1 MRGFFTFTLVVML
14 FVVTNVVAADV
25 TADVAADGSRRS
37 NMTLLRGLVTSDENG
52 VPVAFATVHIDGT
65 NIGTSTDE
73 KGRYRM
79 QLPRGEH
86 KIVVSFVGFED
97 YSFSAS
103 GTSNRGDEVVAD
115 IKLTPKSTK
124 IDAVRVQGE
133 SKSSQVNKTAYNVQ
147 SMEIGALKNTSA
159 NITQALSK
167 MSGIK
172 LRESGG
178 LGSDTE
184 LSLNGFTGSH
194 VKIFIDGIPQN
205 GNAAFSL
212 NNIPAG
218 YAERIEVYSGV
229 VPIEFGADAL
239 GGVVNI
245 ITNKANQRN
254 RFNLDASYSYGSF
267 NTHKTFI
274 KFGQTMAKSGFS
286 YSICAYQNYSENNYK
301 IDNYVI
307 YYNVLPTGGITSSF
321 DANDIV
327 YGIERFHDT
336 YHNETVIG
344 SIGFA
349 NTLWA
354 DHLTLSLNYS
364 RYYKDIQT
372 GTTQNLVYGEK
383 YSEGF
388 TWTPTLE
395 YSKRDFL
402 TKGLDL
408 RFVANY
414 DSGYTHNAD
423 PATSRYNWFGDSVDF
438 NLTPS
443 DNESRNTTLGSNLIA
458 KYVAKEKHNISF
470 SNTTTSTSRITR
482 SIIDGTNIYSNYD
495 PPQYSTKSISGLSYL
510 VRPFSRFEAT
520 IFAKHFYQWNQSLV
534 EDETTGVSEQETLS
548 YSKLGYGVATA
559 YYILPRQLQA
569 KLSYERA
576 FRLPT
581 TTEMFGDNDLEV
593 GTFDLEPE
601 TSDNINLNLVYT
613 RNFGSKHFLR
623 LDGSLIYRNTYDYII
638 RTASDDGSSA
648 SYGNYGQVE
657 TKGYSIIARY
667 DFDRYLSVGGTFNSI
682 NPRDKEKYISEG
694 SSQLNMT
701 YGMRIP
707 NQPYK
712 YANADATFNFYNI
725 FSKHDQI
732 SLIYDLFY
740 QEEFTLYWEA
750 VADSSTKAKVPMQL
764 SHSAVLNYSF
774 QNNRYNFSIEAR
786 NITDA
791 DLYDNYSL
799 QKAGRAF
806 YAKFR
811 VSIFK

>member
-1 MRGFFTFTLVVML
+1 MDINRLKLIPFFIALFISTLPLQLSAQALDSHIEGVVHL
-14 FVVTNVVAADV
+14 KGAKEPVAYATVFLKDTQIGSVTNSKGAFDFNSPSGEL
-25 TADVAADGSRRS
+25 TI
-37 NMTLLRGLVTSDENG
+37 G
-52 VPVAFATVHIDGT
+52 VSVIGHEPYWQTITV
-65 NIGTSTDE
+65 E
-73 KGRYRM
+73 KGKR
-79 QLPRGEH
+79 LKLKIEIEASTVGISEIKVKGE
-86 KIVVSFVGFED
+86 G
-97 YSFSAS
+97 AS
-103 GTSNRGDEVVAD
+103 SR
-115 IKLTPKSTK
+115 
-124 IDAVRVQGE
+124 
-133 SKSSQVNKTAYNVQ
+133 VNKTAYNVQ
-147 SMEIGALKNTSA
+147 SIDIGAMKNTSA
-159 NITQALSK
+159 NITQAIAK
-167 MSGIK
+167 MSGINI
-172 LRESGG
+172 RESGG
-178 LGSDTE
+178 VGSDTE

-205 GNAAFSL
+205 GNASFSL

-218 YAERIEVYSGV
+218 FAERIEMYSGV

-245 ITNKANQRN
+245 ITNKANLRN
-254 RFNLDASYSYGSF
+254 KYTIDASYSYGSF
-267 NTHKTFI
+267 NTHKTYV
-274 KFGQTMAKSGFS
+274 KFGQTFAKSGFT
-286 YSICAYQNYSENNYK
+286 YSLSAYQNYSDNNYEV
-301 IDNYVI
+301 DNYVI
-307 YYNVLPTGGITSSF
+307 YYNKLPTGGIVSSF
-321 DANDIV
+321 DADDVV
-327 YGIERFHDT
+327 YGLERFHDT

-349 NTLWA
+349 NTSWA

-364 RYYKDIQT
+364 QYYKDIQT

-388 TWTPTLE
+388 TWSPTLE
-395 YSKRDFL
+395 YSKRDLFVD
-402 TKGLDL
+402 GLDL

-414 DSGYTHNAD
+414 DTGYTHNAD
-423 PATSRYNWFGDSVDF
+423 PATSRYNWLGESVDF

-443 DNESRNTTLGSNLIA
+443 DSESRNNSLSTNIIA
-458 KYVAKEKHNISF
+458 KYVPTRKHNITF
-470 SNTTTSTSRITR
+470 SNTVTSTSRITR
-482 SIIDGTNIYSNYD
+482 SIIDGTNIYSSYD

-510 VRPFSRFEAT
+510 VRPFDKFEGT

-534 EDETTGVSEQETLS
+534 EDETTGLSEQETRQ
-548 YSKLGYGVATA
+548 YSKFGYGTA
-559 YYILPRQLQA
+559 ASYFIIAEHLQS

-576 FRLPT
+576 YRLPT

-601 TSDNINLNLVYT
+601 TSNNVNLNLVYT
-613 RNFGSKHFLR
+613 QTFGNKHFLR
-623 LDGSLIYRNTYDYII
+623 LDGSLIYRNTFDYII

-657 TKGYSIIARY
+657 TKGYTIIARY
-667 DFDRYLSVGGTFNSI
+667 DYDKYFSVGGTFNNIS
-682 NPRDKEKYISEG
+682 PRDKEKYVSEG

-712 YANADATFNFYNI
+712 YANADVTVNFYNI
-725 FSKHDQI
+725 FTKHDQI
-732 SLIYDLFY
+732 SIIYDLFY

-750 VADSSTKAKVPMQL
+750 VALSSTKAKVPMQL
-764 SHSAVLNYSF
+764 SHSAVVNYSF
-774 QNNRYNFSIEAR
+774 RNNRYNISFEAR
-786 NITDA
+786 NLTDE

-811 VSIFK
+811 VNIFK